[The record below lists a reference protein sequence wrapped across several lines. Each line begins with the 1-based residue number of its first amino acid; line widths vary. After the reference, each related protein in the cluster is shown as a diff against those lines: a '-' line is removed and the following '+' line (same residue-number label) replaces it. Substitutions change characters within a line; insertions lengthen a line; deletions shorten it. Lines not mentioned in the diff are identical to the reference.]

1 LAVGYH
7 RTQVAGDATTLR
19 GYNIGRSQMTTIAKA
34 LLRVFIPTIGT
45 LDDESLAKIILFC
58 AAGLLISLI
67 LLTNGLDLGSEFVY
81 F

>member
-1 LAVGYH
+1 
-7 RTQVAGDATTLR
+7 
-19 GYNIGRSQMTTIAKA
+19 MTTIAKT

>member
-1 LAVGYH
+1 
-7 RTQVAGDATTLR
+7 
-19 GYNIGRSQMTTIAKA
+19 MTTIAKA
-34 LLRVFIPTIGT
+34 LSRVFIPTIRS

-67 LLTNGLDLGSEFVY
+67 LLTNGLDLGSEFLY